1 VSNNRPGKEA
11 LLDAGLQKALEQA
24 GRRGLSFEQLVRAA
38 GSEWEPHAVEAGLRR
53 LMDAGI
59 AIDWNR
65 RWMAQELTDWR
76 TGRVRVLADGD
87 AEVVP
92 LDTAPARRGASTR
105 GAWRVRKSELKGARN
120 GDRVIVKMGGGSR
133 GRRGAE
139 RASVARILESGPRH
153 IVGTLEIGERQGRWL
168 VPFDSRL
175 DLEVAVDGGDELL
188 EDQYVVVEL
197 APLKGKGTAGAARR
211 GRVVE
216 VLGDVE
222 QPGVDVRVV
231 LRHLEIPEE
240 FPGDL
245 LTSVSGLPADPE
257 PAAWEGRE
265 DLRKL
270 TTVTIDGETAR
281 DFDDAVSVELL
292 PGGSFLLGVH
302 IADVSHYVAEGSAL
316 DLEAYHRGTSVY
328 FPERA
333 VPMLP
338 ESLSNGLCSLR
349 PSVPRLT
356 LSAFLDIDPRGRVRR
371 RRFARSVIRSARRL
385 TYAEVARLLGAPQ
398 PDDESRYGAVLPV
411 LRSAHKLMGL
421 LHARRVERGSIDF
434 DLPSGDVILDTDGA
448 TIGVRPSERN
458 DAHRVVEEFM
468 IAANEAV
475 AEELEE
481 REQLALYRTHGAPG
495 RERLEEL
502 RDHLETLGIALDG
515 DLENLP
521 PVALQKVLAQVEG
534 RPEEPFVSSLVLR
547 SMQRAIYQPEPRG
560 HYALGTQH
568 YTHFTSPI
576 RRYPDLLVH
585 RQLKASL
592 TGRTTQGQLAERLPA
607 IATRTSFTER
617 RAEQAERMILQWK
630 MVRLLADRVG
640 ETFTG
645 RITGVQPFGFFVQ
658 LDDYFVDGLVAI
670 RTLED
675 DYYVYDEARHQLV
688 GERNQRVFRLADAVE
703 VTLTGVDRRR
713 RGLDLRISD
722 LAASSKPSRRRRPAG
737 PRRRRRS

>member
-1 VSNNRPGKEA
+1 MSNNRPGKEA
-11 LLDAGLQKALEQA
+11 LLDAGLQKALERA
-24 GRRGLSFEQLVRAA
+24 GRRGLSFEQVLRAA
-38 GSEWEPHAVEAGLRR
+38 GSEWEPRAVEEGLHR
-53 LMDAGI
+53 LMEAGI

-76 TGRVRVLADGD
+76 TGKVRILANGD

-92 LDTAPARRGASTR
+92 LDSAPARRGAATR

-120 GDRVIVKMGGGSR
+120 GDRVVVKMGGGSR
-133 GRRGAE
+133 GRRRRAE
-139 RASVARILESGPRH
+139 RASVARILESGPRR
-153 IVGTLEIGERQGRWL
+153 IVGTLEIDDRQGRWL
-168 VPFDSRL
+168 VPFDPRL

-197 APLKGKGTAGAARR
+197 APLKGKAEARR

-222 QPGVDVRVV
+222 QPGVDVQVV

-245 LTSVSGLPADPE
+245 LAAVSDLPADPE
-257 PAAWEGRE
+257 PSAWEGRE

-302 IADVSHYVAEGSAL
+302 IADVSHYVAEGGAL
-316 DLEAYHRGTSVY
+316 DLEAYRRGTSVY

-349 PSVPRLT
+349 PGVPRLT

-371 RRFARSVIRSARRL
+371 RRFARTVIRSARRL
-385 TYAEVARLLGAPQ
+385 TYAEVARLLEAPQ
-398 PDDESRYGAVLPV
+398 ADDDSRYGAVLPV
-411 LRSAHKLMGL
+411 LRSAHKLMAR

-434 DLPSGDVILDTDGA
+434 DLPAGDVILDTDGA

-458 DAHRVVEEFM
+458 DAHRLVEEFM

-481 REQLALYRTHGAPG
+481 RDLPALYRTHGAPG

-502 RDHLETLGIALDG
+502 RDHLESLGIELEG
-515 DLENLP
+515 DLDELP
-521 PVALQKVLAQVEG
+521 PVALQKVLAAVEG

-560 HYALGTQH
+560 HYALGTRH

-592 TGRTTQGQLAERLPA
+592 MGDAGAAGEARETRLAERLPA
-607 IATRTSFTER
+607 IGTRTSFTER

-640 ETFTG
+640 ETFGG

-658 LDDYFVDGLVAI
+658 LDNYFVDGLVAI

-688 GERNQRVFRLADAVE
+688 GERNQRVFRLADAVQ

-722 LAASSKPSRRRRPAG
+722 LAAPSRPQRNRRRG
-737 PRRRRRS
+737 RS